1 MATKKKKE
9 DGEGK
14 INITKI
20 INLFSRLDVRRMI
33 ATERIEKEE
42 IGLGANCGQL
52 RSLMSLN
59 CAYCRVKGRS
69 LTGSIIT
76 VWAGVCA
83 RVYDGERDFEHSS
96 VVTLII
102 SQVTAVN
109 FTFVSCLK

>member
-1 MATKKKKE
+1 MATKKEEEE

-20 INLFSRLDVRRMI
+20 INLFSRLDIRRMI

-42 IGLGANCGQL
+42 IGRANCGQL

-83 RVYDGERDFEHSS
+83 RVYDDERDFEHSS